1 MYITLHDGV
10 VVRLDED
17 ADLITLCSKP
27 GTSARCSRCL
37 SGCPSSSQRRRERR
51 EV

>member
-17 ADLITLCSKP
+17 ADLITLFEAKN
-27 GTSARCSRCL
+27 
-37 SGCPSSSQRRRERR
+37 QR
-51 EV
+51 EVLALLKRLPVVVAAPKRAA